1 MCRHWNCSRRL
12 LIPMA
17 KMNIDWN
24 LKAFEPVFPNFN
36 AIPTTITKII
46 MVSYP
51 DEFDGHLVHNSTV
64 AFRVW
69 RVKVLNNNFSQEP
82 VTRSE
87 QLTCPRVTAFSR
99 TSLFLE
105 RFWREFW
112 ISFKFHKPVSK
123 TYRLKNYIFCLLV
136 TFKFPFWNFCTSNTL
151 MDIWWRLY
159 FRGRKCPKLVSKNAV
174 K

>member
-1 MCRHWNCSRRL
+1 MVQFCYLRPGADPHPLHPPPRSGPEDYMCGHWNCFRRL

-17 KMNIDWN
+17 NMNIDWN
-24 LKAFEPVFPNFN
+24 WKTFQPVFPNYN

-51 DEFDGHLVHNSTV
+51 DEFDGHLVHNYTA

-69 RVKVLNNNFSQEP
+69 RVKILNNNFSQEP
-82 VTRSE
+82 ITRSE

-105 RFWREFW
+105 RFCREFW
-112 ISFKFHKPVSK
+112 ISFKILQTSQRNLQTQKLHF
-123 TYRLKNYIFCLLV
+123 L
-136 TFKFPFWNFCTSNTL
+136 PFSN
-151 MDIWWRLY
+151 
-159 FRGRKCPKLVSKNAV
+159 V
-174 K
+174 